1 MTADPTLRAKAD
13 DAFSQ
18 ARRRVF
24 FGRVLSF
31 FTGHQ
36 PNGLLSFDQVREKL
50 KIREQHY
57 AGLQTIPLDRIVG
70 SVGRYQEFN
79 RAFLPTQD
87 FIRERWKRVYGMAH
101 SQKGFP
107 AIDVYQIGD
116 AYFVR
121 DGHHRVS
128 VLKELGATT
137 IEATV
142 TELDTPIPLP
152 ADVGQAELDLKAEYA
167 AFLQETGLD
176 ALRPE
181 ERIEFTL
188 PGQYQKLYGHIAV
201 HRHFVGLQEAR
212 EIPWA
217 EAVTRWYDQVYCPVV
232 ELIRDEQILDAFPE
246 RTEADL
252 YLWITEHQYY
262 LGERYGQEVPLEQAA
277 AEFSQEFSSG
287 PGKKQLEAEVK
298 AAQVAQEADPSQQAR
313 LQGQVRKKRG
323 KGVWTV
329 AVFGSGSAAPDDP
342 LLAEAERL
350 GRLLAEAGF
359 VLMCG
364 GYAGT
369 MDAASRGA
377 NQAGGQAIGVTMD
390 LFTPRLA
397 PNPWLTKENRVKD
410 FYPRLKKL
418 TGADAFVVLEG
429 GIGTLTEA
437 TLTWSLIQTGQISPR
452 PFIFVGDGWRRLFG
466 AFRAET
472 RMTERDFE
480 LATVVDSVDEAL
492 AILRDAFEPS
502 P

>member
-1 MTADPTLRAKAD
+1 MTSDPTVRAKAD

-24 FGRVLSF
+24 FGRILSF

-36 PNGLLSFDQVREKL
+36 PSGLLSFDQVREKL

-87 FIRERWKRVYGMAH
+87 FIRERWKRVYEVAH
-101 SQKGFP
+101 SQEGFP

-116 AYFVR
+116 VYFVR

-142 TELDTPIPLP
+142 IALDTPIPLP

-167 AFLQETGLD
+167 SFLFETGLD

-201 HRHFVGLQEAR
+201 HRHFAGLQEAR
-212 EIPWA
+212 RIPWA
-217 EAVTRWYDQVYCPVV
+217 EAVARWYDEVYCPVADV
-232 ELIRDEQILDAFPE
+232 IREERILDAFPE

-252 YLWITEHQYY
+252 YLWITEHRHY

-287 PGKKQLEAEVK
+287 PGKKQLEAEVR
-298 AAQVAQEADPSQQAR
+298 AAQVAGDADRSQQAR
-313 LQGQVRKKRG
+313 LQGQARKKRG
-323 KGVWTV
+323 KGSWTV

-369 MDAASRGA
+369 MDAVSRGA
-377 NQAGGQAIGVTMD
+377 NQAGGQVIGVTMD

-397 PNPWLTKENRVKD
+397 PNPWLTKEKRVKD

-418 TGADAFVVLEG
+418 TSADAFVVLQG

-437 TLTWSLIQTGQISPR
+437 TLTWSLMQTGQISPR
-452 PFIFVGDGWRRLFG
+452 PFIFVDDGWRRLFD

-472 RMTERDFE
+472 RMNERDFE
-480 LATVVDSVDEAL
+480 LATVVDSVDDVL
-492 AILRDAFEPS
+492 AILKDAFEPG